1 MDSEIK
7 TNIDLTV
14 QSFAYIARQL
24 ARSPAASDATA
35 PYEQVLNEAEKYR
48 SALRLL
54 QRDVFEGTE
63 QRFRQQKMTK
73 TEFQRLRERAAQA
86 IAQAQQAITRITEQY
101 APQRLAA

>member
-24 ARSPAASDATA
+24 ARSPSGSDASV
-35 PYEQVLNEAEKYR
+35 PYEEVLNEAKKYR

-54 QRDVFEGTE
+54 QRDVFESTE
-63 QRFRQQKMTK
+63 QGLRQQKLTK
-73 TEFQRLRERAAQA
+73 TEFQRLREMAAQA
-86 IAQAQQAITRITEQY
+86 IAQAQKAITRITEQY